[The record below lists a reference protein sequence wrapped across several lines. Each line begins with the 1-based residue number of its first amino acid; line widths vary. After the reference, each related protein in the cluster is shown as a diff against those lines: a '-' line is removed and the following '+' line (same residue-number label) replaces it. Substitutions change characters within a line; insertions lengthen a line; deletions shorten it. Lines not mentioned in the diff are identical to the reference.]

1 MKLLCKV
8 RIISPHINIALWVW
22 SFLGGVLRAGLSPPT
37 KPKFP
42 QSGELVFG
50 FNQISFCRWPEAHLW
65 IQTSQLRAE
74 GGGGVWRLG
83 LAFFFTG
90 FYVMK
95 RWVLADVH
103 FGWPQGNDS
112 IEWFWPVRPIYLC
125 GKWEWEEVRVR
136 PGRRDSHSPL
146 AWVIGLRETMETF
159 TSVALNLGWCCF
171 RTNVWKWFNWKGHW
185 AGCACWHFLSGGPES

>member
-1 MKLLCKV
+1 MHYGYDH
-8 RIISPHINIALWVW
+8 SWVG
-22 SFLGGVLRAGLSPPT
+22 S
-37 KPKFP
+37 
-42 QSGELVFG
+42 
-50 FNQISFCRWPEAHLW
+50 
-65 IQTSQLRAE
+65 
-74 GGGGVWRLG
+74 LG
-83 LAFFFTG
+83 LACHLQQSLHFLNLGSWYLDTIRSVFADGQKLICESSPLDWGQREVEVCGDLAWHFSSQA

-112 IEWFWPVRPIYLC
+112 IEWFWPMRPIYLC

-146 AWVIGLRETMETF
+146 ARVIGLRETMETF

-171 RTNVWKWFNWKGHW
+171 RTNVWKWFN
-185 AGCACWHFLSGGPES
+185 